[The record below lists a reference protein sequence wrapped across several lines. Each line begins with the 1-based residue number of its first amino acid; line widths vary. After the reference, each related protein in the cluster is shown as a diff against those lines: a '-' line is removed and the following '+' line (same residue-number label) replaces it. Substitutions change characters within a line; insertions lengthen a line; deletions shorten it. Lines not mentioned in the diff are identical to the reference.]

1 MRGVTPS
8 ALVEPAYFTHPPYE
22 YTFGPEVA
30 DLGAMAGFP
39 PDPEQALALD
49 VLFGVGANGRS
60 AVFEFANIC
69 GRQNM
74 KTGLFKLAVLGWVFV
89 TEQWLTVWSAHEM
102 DTTREAFT
110 DLVNLI
116 EGCAPLCRRL
126 APGPTNGIYR
136 GNGTESIQF
145 KTGQRIKFKARTH
158 AGGRGLTG
166 DRVILDEALKL
177 KASHMGS
184 LLPTLSA
191 RPDPQVV
198 YGSSAAL
205 AESEVLRRIVARGR
219 AGTSPRLG
227 YMEFCAPEGSCAS
240 DVCSHE
246 VGSQGCALDDM
257 EMVRRAN
264 PALERRITIEY
275 IRSEREAL
283 PLEEYMRERMGWHEK
298 GAGEGAG
305 RIVDMERWG
314 SMQEDRPALAPKT
327 PIALGV
333 DMTADQKWV
342 TIAAAAWTAERR
354 LRLEVGVHEA
364 PSQRVVDRIMDL
376 IARWD
381 PCCLVINGSSPAKSL
396 VPDLKTL
403 GIDPEMMSASQNA
416 EACGGFYLD
425 AVERKLSHADDPR
438 LTEALAGAEKRILQG
453 GAWVVDYTSPVVL
466 SPLQS
471 AICARWGLMTYG
483 VDVRPHQM
491 PQMDESTSAASSSDE
506 LDLMTASF

>member
-1 MRGVTPS
+1 MTTS
-8 ALVEPAYFTHPPYE
+8 ALVEPAYWTHPPYE

-60 AVFEFANIC
+60 AVFEFADIC
-69 GRQNM
+69 ARQNM
-74 KTGLFKLAVLGWVFV
+74 KTGLFKQAVLGWVFV
-89 TEQWLTVWSAHEM
+89 TEQRLIVWSAHEM
-102 DTTREAFT
+102 STTKEAFL
-110 DLVNLI
+110 DLVTLI
-116 EGCAPLCRRL
+116 EGCAPLRKRL
-126 APGPTNGIYR
+126 APGPTNGVYR
-136 GNGTESIQF
+136 GNGDESIQF
-145 KTGQRIKFKARTH
+145 NTGQRIKFKARTH
-158 AGGRGLTG
+158 SGGRGLSG
-166 DRVILDEALKL
+166 DKVILDEAFALK
-177 KASHMGS
+177 KMHMGS

-198 YGSSAAL
+198 YGSSAGL
-205 AESEVLRRIVARGR
+205 ADSEVLRRIRDRGR
-219 AGTSPRLG
+219 AGSSPRLG

-246 VGSQGCALDDM
+246 IGSQGCALDDIDLIRM
-257 EMVRRAN
+257 AN

-283 PLEEYMRERMGWHEK
+283 PPEEFARERLGWWDK

-305 RIVDMERWG
+305 RIIDMERWD
-314 SMQEDRPALAPKT
+314 SMQEDRPTLAPKT

-342 TIAAAAWTAERR
+342 TIAAAAWTVDRK
-354 LRLEVGVHEA
+354 LRLEVGVHET
-364 PSQRVVDRIMDL
+364 PSQRVIDRIMDL
-376 IARWD
+376 IDRWD
-381 PCCLVINGSSPAKSL
+381 PCCLVINSSSPAKSL
-396 VPDLKTL
+396 KADLIGL
-403 GIDPEMMSASQNA
+403 GIQPEMMSASQNA

-438 LTEALAGAEKRILQG
+438 LTDALAGAEKRILQG
-453 GAWVVDYTSPVVL
+453 GAWVLDYTSPVVL

-483 VDVRPHQM
+483 TTLRPHQT
-491 PQMDESTSAASSSDE
+491 PETADGASASEVSDD